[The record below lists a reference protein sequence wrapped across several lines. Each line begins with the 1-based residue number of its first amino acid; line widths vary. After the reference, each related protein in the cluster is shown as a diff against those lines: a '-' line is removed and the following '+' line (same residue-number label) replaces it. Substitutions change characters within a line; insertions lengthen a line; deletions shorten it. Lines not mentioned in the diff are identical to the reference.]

1 MDVID
6 GEGDSKIGNS
16 DSKPHTQIIHLYGQT
31 TVISN
36 FPRIYLE
43 PVDRSPDRSPNISM
57 LDLGRPDIPGQQN
70 KNFSYKP

>member
-1 MDVID
+1 MWYD

-43 PVDRSPDRSPNISM
+43 PVDRSPNISM
-57 LDLGRPDIPGQQN
+57 LDLGRPDIAGQQN
-70 KNFSYKP
+70 KNFSYNP